1 MDPTTL
7 QVIAIVF
14 LATLVRGLTG
24 FGNAL
29 VAMPLLA
36 LVIEPTVASPL
47 VALTAIVMA
56 SLMLAAHW
64 REVHIGSA
72 KRLLIGSLPG
82 LAIGLWFL
90 THAGATPVRLALA
103 IFILCYSVYDL
114 CRPRLAH
121 LESERWAY
129 LAGFASGIIGGACNA
144 NGPPIVIY
152 GTMRGWS
159 PERFRATLQG
169 YFLPAG
175 LLILVGHAGSG
186 LWTREV
192 FRLFAWSLPSVFL
205 GILLGSLL
213 AKRVKKEHFRVIIH
227 SVLIASAL
235 MLLWKVLRTAR

>member
-1 MDPTTL
+1 MDSTTC

-14 LATLVRGLTG
+14 LATFVRGLTG

-47 VALTAIVMA
+47 VAMTAIVMA
-56 SLMLAAHW
+56 TLMLAANW
-64 REVHIGSA
+64 RDVHIGSA
-72 KRLLIGSLPG
+72 WRLLVASVPG

-90 THAGATPVRLALA
+90 TNSSGSAIRLALGL
-103 IFILCYSVYDL
+103 FILSYSLYDL
-114 CRPRLAH
+114 FRPRLAH

-129 LAGFASGIIGGACNA
+129 VAGFISGIIGGACNA

-169 YFLPAG
+169 FFLPAG
-175 LLILVGHAGSG
+175 LFILVGHAGSG

-192 FRLFAWSLPSVFL
+192 FRLFLWSLPSVFL
-205 GILLGSLL
+205 GVFLGSLM

-235 MLLWKVLRTAR
+235 MLLWKVWRTAG

>member
-1 MDPTTL
+1 MDALTL
-7 QVIAIVF
+7 QVIGIVF

-36 LVIEPTVASPL
+36 LVIEPKTASPL
-47 VALTAIVMA
+47 VGLTAIVMA
-56 SLMLAAHW
+56 TLMLAAHW

-72 KRLLIGSLPG
+72 WRLLVASVPG
-82 LAIGLWFL
+82 LVIGLWFL
-90 THAGATPVRLALA
+90 TNSGGAAIRLALG
-103 IFILCYSVYDL
+103 IFILAYSLYDL

-121 LESERWAY
+121 LENERWAY
-129 LAGFASGIIGGACNA
+129 VAGFISGIIGGACNA

-169 YFLPAG
+169 FFLPAG
-175 LLILVGHAGSG
+175 LFILVGHASSG

-192 FRLFAWSLPSVFL
+192 FRLFLWCLPSVVL
-205 GILLGSLL
+205 GVVLGCLL
-213 AKRVKKEHFRVIIH
+213 AKRVKKEHFRLVVH
-227 SVLIASAL
+227 TVLIASAT
-235 MLLWKVLRTAR
+235 MLLIKALR